1 MLICSNNNG
10 MYNGSIILLNR
21 EIENK
26 EVVELVQM
34 LTTLMRIDIMI
45 EEIPVMKANI
55 EDLATVYKL
64 MSEEGNLMM
73 NGSLWKARVMETV
86 KHTFLT
92 IMQASKII
100 ETYEIHQQ
108 VLDKF
113 IEENKWIEKQ
123 EFVKVGWVETF
134 DKNVKVQVRMTK
146 RTSDFIQQRMEIFK
160 TKVNILKKCKKK
172 HDLGKTNLFY
182 NFRGDTA
189 CNNQPLTEF
198 PVKRYNVS

>member
-10 MYNGSIILLNR
+10 MYNGSLILLNR
-21 EIENK
+21 EIESK

-34 LTTLMRIDIMI
+34 VTTLMRIDIMT
-45 EEIPVMKANI
+45 EEIPVMKANV

-86 KHTFLT
+86 KHIFMT

-100 ETYEIHQQ
+100 ESYEIHQQ
-108 VLDKF
+108 ILEKF
-113 IEENKWIEKQ
+113 IDENKWIEKQ

-172 HDLGKTNLFY
+172 HDLGKLIYFETSEETQL
-182 NFRGDTA
+182 
-189 CNNQPLTEF
+189 
-198 PVKRYNVS
+198 VKINP